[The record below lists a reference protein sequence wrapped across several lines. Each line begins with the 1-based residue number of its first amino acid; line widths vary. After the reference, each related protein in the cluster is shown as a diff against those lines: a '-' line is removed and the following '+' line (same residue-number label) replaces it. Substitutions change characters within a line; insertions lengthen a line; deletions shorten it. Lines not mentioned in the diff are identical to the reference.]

1 MPRKDPRTSTTA
13 TPVSAKATPVR
24 LCRPLAAVLGGLA
37 LALTATGSALAA
49 DGTFIWIG
57 PQGKA
62 YALDNPPDDKCLDMA
77 QEARGARN
85 GTKKPLVVYTKK
97 RCKGSALRLA
107 PGRSAPANARFASVV
122 FSPR

>member
-1 MPRKDPRTSTTA
+1 MSKDSPTPRKAAPM
-13 TPVSAKATPVR
+13 R

-37 LALTATGSALAA
+37 LALTTTGSALAA
-49 DGTFIWIG
+49 DGTFVWIG
-57 PQGKA
+57 PQGTA
-62 YALDNPPDDKCLDMA
+62 YAIDNPPDGKCLAMA

-97 RCKGSALRLA
+97 RCKGSASRLA

-122 FSPR
+122 FDPR